1 MASPF
6 GRPPRK
12 TSKQR
17 NKGNNS
23 SHSGSSSP
31 ARSHEAGPFMSP
43 SLSKSASFQMMNV
56 SISVDIMEGLSMECG
71 KSSKGQGPLG
81 SMPVNAYISCMKNV
95 SKSRQ
100 IATHVPSLPLAVPA
114 ANFGDKLHNFLVRW
128 PADFDPHG
136 DALSTFKLSRLMKKD
151 SYCDYDSYGS
161 GIQSG
166 YVPQEIELSIG
177 IMRSSEMM
185 NLGKANLV
193 ITGNET
199 EELYIDIPIAP
210 EKETTG
216 KSKVDGTSPS
226 PLKRTSSKLFGKSRK
241 EKGPMKPQSF
251 NADSRRK
258 YYFNEHSMIRLQVQI
273 SPDTESDESSFDD
286 HHEAQKEMALIDK
299 KHISA
304 KSESTSVSLTNN
316 SASHSKDS
324 LFESH
329 SKMST
334 PYVKD
339 LSSAL
344 GSLASGSHE
353 SSSGEDRYVV
363 KIDSSLSTNPTT
375 ETHHS
380 AHYEDYVQNHQ
391 HCNPNQRKN
400 SFVSM
405 DEMQHEMGR
414 IQVSPAVPAK
424 AHAQRHSLSH
434 HLPRSA
440 SRSRGARG
448 VVENHSYSQS
458 EIEPTHQPPHR
469 QRSSSRTRRAFGQEV
484 PNLTQHSI
492 PMARS
497 SSRPRDS
504 APIARSSSRPRDSV
518 PIARSLSRTRDSRRV
533 SEQHDYRRAFSED
546 VPPHSQSHA
555 QVNSRTP
562 PRRLTPLRTRREPD
576 SSGYDNAPLY
586 SPMNGKMGHNKHQD
600 EHNSSYR
607 HNLHYQDHPHV
618 ETYNDA
624 PVPLHSRNPHEY
636 SHEEYDE
643 DVENRQVYANKNHQE
658 RRKPRRKHSSKVQA
672 REQQETENTEES
684 PMEWLYDKI
693 VGKQAS
699 LDETTVRNNKTK
711 SSPRNSYKK
720 KPRRNGEENHGKSHE
735 ARDQYGSRY
744 RRSETPTRTRTMRV

>member
-17 NKGNNS
+17 SKGNNS
-23 SHSGSSSP
+23 SHSGSTSP
-31 ARSHEAGPFMSP
+31 VRSHEVGVGSFMSP

-100 IATHVPSLPLAVPA
+100 IATHVPSLPLTVSA

-166 YVPQEIELSIG
+166 FVPQEIELSIG

-185 NLGKANLV
+185 KLGKANLI

-199 EELYIDIPIAP
+199 EELYIDIPIVA
-210 EKETTG
+210 EKESAG

-226 PLKRTSSKLFGKSRK
+226 PLKRSSSKLFGKSRK

-251 NADSRRK
+251 AADSRRK
-258 YYFNEHSMIRLQVQI
+258 YFFNEHSMIRLQVQI
-273 SPDTESDESSFDD
+273 SPDTDESDENSFDG
-286 HHEAQKEMALIDK
+286 HHEAQKESALIDK
-299 KHISA
+299 KPISS
-304 KSESTSVSLTNN
+304 KTESTSVSLTNS

-324 LFESH
+324 TFEAR
-329 SKMST
+329 SKISAL
-334 PYVKD
+334 YSKD
-339 LSSAL
+339 LSSY
-344 GSLASGSHE
+344 ASGLHE
-353 SSSGEDRYVV
+353 SSSGEDRYIV
-363 KIDSSLSTNPTT
+363 KTDSSLSTNPTN
-375 ETHHS
+375 EIHHR
-380 AHYEDYVQNHQ
+380 AHYEDYLQKHQ
-391 HCNPNQRKN
+391 HYNPNQRKN
-400 SFVSM
+400 NFVSM
-405 DEMQHEMGR
+405 DEMQHEIGR
-414 IQVSPAVPAK
+414 IQMSPAVPVK
-424 AHAQRHSLSH
+424 TVPQRHSHSHSHSH
-434 HLPRSA
+434 HPPRSA
-440 SRSRGARG
+440 SRSRGSRG
-448 VVENHSYSQS
+448 VVENHSYAQS
-458 EIEPTHQPPHR
+458 EINPNQQPPHM
-469 QRSSSRTRRAFGQEV
+469 QRSSSRSRRAFGQEV
-484 PNLTQHSI
+484 PNLTQHSM

-504 APIARSSSRPRDSV
+504 
-518 PIARSLSRTRDSRRV
+518 
-533 SEQHDYRRAFSED
+533 RRASDQHEHRRAYSED
-546 VPPHSQSHA
+546 VPTHSQPNA
-555 QVNSRTP
+555 QMDSRNP
-562 PRRLTPLRTRREPD
+562 SSSPRRLTPLRTRREPD
-576 SSGYDNAPLY
+576 SSGYDNEPLY
-586 SPMNGKMGHNKHQD
+586 SPMNGQLERNRHQD
-600 EHNSSYR
+600 EHSSNYS
-607 HNLHYQDHPHV
+607 HNLHYQDHHHVPV

-624 PVPLHSRNPHEY
+624 PVPLHPHNTHEY
-636 SHEEYDE
+636 SHEEYD
-643 DVENRQVYANKNHQE
+643 DDAENRQVYANKNHQE
-658 RRKPRRKHSSKVQA
+658 RRKPRRKPSSKAQAA
-672 REQQETENTEES
+672 REQQETESNEES

-711 SSPRNSYKK
+711 SSPRNAYKK
-720 KPRRNGEENHGKSHE
+720 KPRNNGEENYGKSNKTRE
-735 ARDQYGSRY
+735 QYGGRY